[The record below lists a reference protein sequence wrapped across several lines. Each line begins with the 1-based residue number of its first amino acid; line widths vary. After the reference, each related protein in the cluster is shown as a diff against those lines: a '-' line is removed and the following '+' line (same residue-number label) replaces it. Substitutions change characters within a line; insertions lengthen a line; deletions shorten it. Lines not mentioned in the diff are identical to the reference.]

1 MEKPKKNIS
10 KNKRKNRIVDISR
23 INDIHIELSKITP
36 NLVIESLKK
45 QFFEKEPRDYAIIN
59 NYLLYVSKLT
69 DRFRSKRISQSL
81 YEKMILLSL
90 QSSRLKIFNEAK
102 SQIYTPENEA
112 NHLYIILKGSVKIIK
127 VQKIVTKMNS
137 FDYFKMILNYRNKKK
152 SYLLKNTINE
162 NNGIF
167 PIDLKDVE
175 ILDKIL
181 LKIFVVNR
189 KETENDFDYLD
200 IFFSKLGL
208 NHSDFGLKTSYKEEL
223 RLKNEKIEIYNKQMI
238 ESGNGSKRKNL
249 IPYNPIEAENN
260 IMEQEKIL
268 HDKLNEITY
277 DICQKYIYFLDN
289 KEEFVTTF
297 ELNTDKILTSNECFG
312 DHFGSKYIDF
322 AESNEGDLYLLMI
335 KNDIINQMADS
346 ERDKNSL
353 SQVDFLVN
361 NFFFRSI
368 KKFIFERYF
377 LNIFELENYQSGQK
391 ICEENS
397 TVKYLYFIK
406 KGKVKLSYN
415 KSILE
420 IHSLINLIKEQI
432 KQKVF
437 DKESNNNEIIKY
449 LEENQN
455 YYSVEGE
462 IDSIKEELN
471 NKQERIIIIY
481 QENQCLGYECYYYG
495 LKYLYTATAA
505 SDKVEL
511 YKISIT
517 QLAKIFNNR
526 NEKCYIDLARKAEK
540 SLFFLMKRFIKM
552 NELLMNLSKKRKET
566 QNEVEKNNQ
575 TIVVNKVSSH
585 NFLRVKSMKIKSTE
599 ISKILPN
606 ILKYKMIRNPDT
618 SKLFI
623 SNLSS
628 QIMNRKLPTINAN
641 ETSNQSSISIQ
652 CQSEYEKNILNNN
665 NNIQITDAEKN
676 TNEQNYQRQIFR
688 KKLNHQRKSQ
698 IFLTRTNSKISE
710 FNSNISKEVSI
721 INSTFI
727 NNSKFI
733 RENKNNMSSIFLRQP
748 NNIGES
754 IIINENNI
762 SSFNR
767 NKNMDIYANTLNS
780 ERQLLG
786 DKRQKLLKIKK
797 SVMLKKNRMYHEQ
810 KNKLKAM
817 VNIYKFDD

>member
-127 VQKIVTKMNS
+127 VQKTVTKMNS

-181 LKIFVVNR
+181 LKIFIINR
-189 KETENDFDYLD
+189 KEIENDFNYLD
-200 IFFSKLGL
+200 IFFEKLGL
-208 NHSDFGLKTSYKEEL
+208 NYSDFGLKTSYKEEL

-322 AESNEGDLYLLMI
+322 AESNEDDLYLLMI

-575 TIVVNKVSSH
+575 TVVVNKVSSH
-585 NFLRVKSMKIKSTE
+585 NFLRVKSMKIKGAE

-606 ILKYKMIRNPDT
+606 ILKYKMMRNPDT

-623 SNLSS
+623 SNLNS

-641 ETSNQSSISIQ
+641 ETSNQSSISIH

-665 NNIQITDAEKN
+665 NIQINDAEKN
-676 TNEQNYQRQIFR
+676 TNEQNIQRQIFR

-698 IFLTRTNSKISE
+698 IFLTRTKSKISE

-721 INSTFI
+721 INNTFI

-733 RENKNNMSSIFLRQP
+733 RENNINNMSSIFLRQP

-754 IIINENNI
+754 IIINENNL
-762 SSFNR
+762 SSINR
-767 NKNMDIYANTLNS
+767 NKNMDIYANALNS

-797 SVMLKKNRMYHEQ
+797 SVMLKKNRIYHEQ

>member
-127 VQKIVTKMNS
+127 VQKTVTKMNS

-181 LKIFVVNR
+181 LKIFIINR

-249 IPYNPIEAENN
+249 IPYNPKEAENN

-585 NFLRVKSMKIKSTE
+585 NFLRVKSMKIKSAE

-606 ILKYKMIRNPDT
+606 ILKYKMMRNPDT

-623 SNLSS
+623 SNLNS

-641 ETSNQSSISIQ
+641 ETSNQSSISIH
-652 CQSEYEKNILNNN
+652 CQSEYEKNILNN

-676 TNEQNYQRQIFR
+676 TNEQNIQRQIFR

-698 IFLTRTNSKISE
+698 IFLTRTKSKISE

-721 INSTFI
+721 INNTFI

-733 RENKNNMSSIFLRQP
+733 RENNINNMSSIFLRQP

-754 IIINENNI
+754 IIINENNL
-762 SSFNR
+762 SSINR
-767 NKNMDIYANTLNS
+767 NKNMDIYANALNS

>member
-1 MEKPKKNIS
+1 MEKPKKNIT

-127 VQKIVTKMNS
+127 VQKTVTKMNS

-181 LKIFVVNR
+181 LKIFIINR
-189 KETENDFDYLD
+189 KETENDFNYLD
-200 IFFSKLGL
+200 IFFEKLGL
-208 NHSDFGLKTSYKEEL
+208 NYSDFGLKTSYKEEL

-249 IPYNPIEAENN
+249 IPYNPKEAENN

-575 TIVVNKVSSH
+575 TVVVNKVSSH
-585 NFLRVKSMKIKSTE
+585 NFLRVKSMKIKGAE

-606 ILKYKMIRNPDT
+606 ILKYKMMRNPDT

-623 SNLSS
+623 SNLNS

-641 ETSNQSSISIQ
+641 ETSNQSSISIH
-652 CQSEYEKNILNNN
+652 CQSEYEKNILNN

-676 TNEQNYQRQIFR
+676 TNEQNIQRQIFR

-721 INSTFI
+721 INNTFI

-733 RENKNNMSSIFLRQP
+733 RENNINNMSSIFLRQP

-754 IIINENNI
+754 IIINENNL
-762 SSFNR
+762 SSINR
-767 NKNMDIYANTLNS
+767 NKNMDIYANALNS

>member
-127 VQKIVTKMNS
+127 VQKTVTKMNS

-181 LKIFVVNR
+181 LKIFIINR

-606 ILKYKMIRNPDT
+606 ILKYKMMRNPDT

-641 ETSNQSSISIQ
+641 ETSNQSSISIH
-652 CQSEYEKNILNNN
+652 CQSEYEKNILNN

-721 INSTFI
+721 INNTFI

-733 RENKNNMSSIFLRQP
+733 RESNNNMSSIFLRQP

-762 SSFNR
+762 SSINR
-767 NKNMDIYANTLNS
+767 NKNMDIYANALNS

>member
-10 KNKRKNRIVDISR
+10 KNKRNNRIVDISR

-127 VQKIVTKMNS
+127 VQKTVTKMNS

-181 LKIFVVNR
+181 LKIFIINR

-200 IFFSKLGL
+200 IFFEKLGL
-208 NHSDFGLKTSYKEEL
+208 NYSDFGLKTSYKEEL

-322 AESNEGDLYLLMI
+322 AESNEGDLYLLVI

-437 DKESNNNEIIKY
+437 DKDSNNNEIIKY

-606 ILKYKMIRNPDT
+606 ILKYKMMRNPDT

-641 ETSNQSSISIQ
+641 ETSNQSSISIH

-721 INSTFI
+721 INSTLL

-797 SVMLKKNRMYHEQ
+797 SVMLKKNRIYHEQ

>member
-127 VQKIVTKMNS
+127 VQKTVTKMNS

-181 LKIFVVNR
+181 LKIFIINR

-361 NFFFRSI
+361 NFFFRSV

-606 ILKYKMIRNPDT
+606 ILKYKMMRNPDT

-623 SNLSS
+623 SHLSS

-641 ETSNQSSISIQ
+641 ETSNQSSISIH
-652 CQSEYEKNILNNN
+652 CQSEYEKNILNN

-721 INSTFI
+721 INNTFI

-733 RENKNNMSSIFLRQP
+733 RESNNNMSSIFLRQP

-762 SSFNR
+762 SSINR

-797 SVMLKKNRMYHEQ
+797 SVMLKKNRIYHEQ

>member
-10 KNKRKNRIVDISR
+10 KNKRNNRIVDISR

-127 VQKIVTKMNS
+127 VQKTVTKMNS

-181 LKIFVVNR
+181 LKIFIINR

-200 IFFSKLGL
+200 IFFEKLGL
-208 NHSDFGLKTSYKEEL
+208 NYSDFGLKTSYKEEL

-437 DKESNNNEIIKY
+437 DKDSNNNEIIKY

-606 ILKYKMIRNPDT
+606 ILKYKMMRNPDT

-641 ETSNQSSISIQ
+641 ETSNQSSISIH
-652 CQSEYEKNILNNN
+652 CQSEYEKNILNN

-721 INSTFI
+721 INSTLL

-797 SVMLKKNRMYHEQ
+797 SVMLKKNRIYHEQ

>member
-127 VQKIVTKMNS
+127 VQKTVTKMNS

-181 LKIFVVNR
+181 LKIFIINR

-200 IFFSKLGL
+200 IFFEKLGL

-249 IPYNPIEAENN
+249 IPYNPKEAENN

-455 YYSVEGE
+455 YYSVKGE

-575 TIVVNKVSSH
+575 TVVVNKVSSH
-585 NFLRVKSMKIKSTE
+585 NFLRVKSMKIKGAE

-606 ILKYKMIRNPDT
+606 ILKYKMMRNPDT

-623 SNLSS
+623 SNLNS

-641 ETSNQSSISIQ
+641 ETSNQSSISIH
-652 CQSEYEKNILNNN
+652 CQSEYEKNILNN

-676 TNEQNYQRQIFR
+676 TNEQNIQRQIFR

-698 IFLTRTNSKISE
+698 IFLTRTKSKISE

-754 IIINENNI
+754 IIINENNL
-762 SSFNR
+762 SSINR
-767 NKNMDIYANTLNS
+767 NKNMDIYANALNS

>member
-127 VQKIVTKMNS
+127 VQKTVTKMNS

-181 LKIFVVNR
+181 LKIFIINR

-575 TIVVNKVSSH
+575 TVVVNKVSSH
-585 NFLRVKSMKIKSTE
+585 NFLRVKSMKIKGAE

-606 ILKYKMIRNPDT
+606 ILKYKMMRNPDT

-641 ETSNQSSISIQ
+641 ETSNQSSISIH
-652 CQSEYEKNILNNN
+652 CQSEYEKNILNN

-698 IFLTRTNSKISE
+698 IFLTRTKSKISE

-721 INSTFI
+721 INNTFI

-733 RENKNNMSSIFLRQP
+733 RESNNNMSSIFLRQP

-767 NKNMDIYANTLNS
+767 NKNMDIYANALNS

>member
-112 NHLYIILKGSVKIIK
+112 NHLFIILKGSVKIIK
-127 VQKIVTKMNS
+127 VQKTVTKMNS

-181 LKIFVVNR
+181 LKIFIINR

-200 IFFSKLGL
+200 IFFEKLGL
-208 NHSDFGLKTSYKEEL
+208 NYSDFGLKTSYKEEL

-249 IPYNPIEAENN
+249 IPYNPKEAENN

-606 ILKYKMIRNPDT
+606 ILKYKMMRNPDT

-641 ETSNQSSISIQ
+641 ETSNQSSISIH

-721 INSTFI
+721 INNTFI

-733 RENKNNMSSIFLRQP
+733 RESNNNMSSIFLRQP

-797 SVMLKKNRMYHEQ
+797 SVMLKKNRIYHEQ

>member
-1 MEKPKKNIS
+1 MEKPKKNIT

-127 VQKIVTKMNS
+127 VQKTVTKMNS

-181 LKIFVVNR
+181 LKIFIINR

-200 IFFSKLGL
+200 IFFEKLGL
-208 NHSDFGLKTSYKEEL
+208 NYSDFGLKTSYKEEL

-641 ETSNQSSISIQ
+641 ETSNQSSISIH

-665 NNIQITDAEKN
+665 NIQITDVEKN

-698 IFLTRTNSKISE
+698 IFLTRTKSKISE

-721 INSTFI
+721 INNTFI

-733 RENKNNMSSIFLRQP
+733 RESNNNMSSIFLRQP

-767 NKNMDIYANTLNS
+767 NKNMDIYANALNS

-797 SVMLKKNRMYHEQ
+797 SVMLKKNRIYHEQ

>member
-127 VQKIVTKMNS
+127 VQKTVTKMNS

-181 LKIFVVNR
+181 LKIFIINR

-223 RLKNEKIEIYNKQMI
+223 SLKNEKIEIYNKQMI

-249 IPYNPIEAENN
+249 IPYNPKEAENN

-377 LNIFELENYQSGQK
+377 LNIFEFENYQSGQK

-575 TIVVNKVSSH
+575 TVVVNKVSSH

-606 ILKYKMIRNPDT
+606 ILKYKMMRNPDT

-641 ETSNQSSISIQ
+641 ETSNQSSISIH
-652 CQSEYEKNILNNN
+652 CQSEYEKNILNN

-698 IFLTRTNSKISE
+698 IFLTRTKSKISE

-721 INSTFI
+721 INNTFI

-733 RENKNNMSSIFLRQP
+733 RENNINNMSSIFLRQP

-767 NKNMDIYANTLNS
+767 NKNMDIYANALNS

-797 SVMLKKNRMYHEQ
+797 SVMLKKNRIYHEQ

>member
-90 QSSRLKIFNEAK
+90 QSSRLKIFNETK

-127 VQKIVTKMNS
+127 VQKTVTKMNS

-181 LKIFVVNR
+181 LKIFIINR

-606 ILKYKMIRNPDT
+606 ILKYKMMRNPDT

-641 ETSNQSSISIQ
+641 ETSNQSSISIH
-652 CQSEYEKNILNNN
+652 CQSEYEKNILNN

-721 INSTFI
+721 INNTFI

-733 RENKNNMSSIFLRQP
+733 RESNNNMSSIFLRQP

-762 SSFNR
+762 SSINR
-767 NKNMDIYANTLNS
+767 NKNMDIYANALNS

>member
-127 VQKIVTKMNS
+127 VQKTVTKMNS

-181 LKIFVVNR
+181 LKIFIINR

-346 ERDKNSL
+346 ERDKNCL

-606 ILKYKMIRNPDT
+606 ILKYKMMRNPDT

-641 ETSNQSSISIQ
+641 ETSNQSSISIH
-652 CQSEYEKNILNNN
+652 CQSEYEKNILNN

-698 IFLTRTNSKISE
+698 IFLTRTKSKISE

-721 INSTFI
+721 INNTFI

-733 RENKNNMSSIFLRQP
+733 RESNNNMSSIFLRQP

-762 SSFNR
+762 SSINR
-767 NKNMDIYANTLNS
+767 NKNMDIYANALNS

>member
-10 KNKRKNRIVDISR
+10 KNKGKNRIVDISR

-127 VQKIVTKMNS
+127 VQKTVTKMNS

-181 LKIFVVNR
+181 LKIFIINR

-200 IFFSKLGL
+200 IFFEKLGL
-208 NHSDFGLKTSYKEEL
+208 NYSDFGLKTSYKEEL

-238 ESGNGSKRKNL
+238 ESGKGSKRKNL
-249 IPYNPIEAENN
+249 IPYNPKEAENN

-606 ILKYKMIRNPDT
+606 ILKYKMMRNPDT

-641 ETSNQSSISIQ
+641 ETSNQSSISIH
-652 CQSEYEKNILNNN
+652 CQSEYEKNILNN

-721 INSTFI
+721 INNTFI

-733 RENKNNMSSIFLRQP
+733 RESNNNMSSIFLRQP

-762 SSFNR
+762 SSINR
-767 NKNMDIYANTLNS
+767 NKNMDIYANALNS

-797 SVMLKKNRMYHEQ
+797 SVMLKKNRIYHEQ

>member
-10 KNKRKNRIVDISR
+10 KNKRKSRIVDISR

-127 VQKIVTKMNS
+127 VQKTVTKMNS

-181 LKIFVVNR
+181 LKIFIINR

-377 LNIFELENYQSGQK
+377 LNIFEFENYQSGQK

-540 SLFFLMKRFIKM
+540 SLFFLMKRFIKI

-606 ILKYKMIRNPDT
+606 ILKYKMMRNPDT

-641 ETSNQSSISIQ
+641 ETSNQSSISIH

-721 INSTFI
+721 INNTFI

-733 RENKNNMSSIFLRQP
+733 RESNNNMSSIFLRQP

-762 SSFNR
+762 SSINR
-767 NKNMDIYANTLNS
+767 NKNMDIYANALNS

>member
-127 VQKIVTKMNS
+127 VQKTVTKMNS

-181 LKIFVVNR
+181 LKIFIINR

-200 IFFSKLGL
+200 IFFEKLGL
-208 NHSDFGLKTSYKEEL
+208 NYSDFGLKTSYKEEL

-335 KNDIINQMADS
+335 NNDIINQMADS

-575 TIVVNKVSSH
+575 TVVVNKVSSH
-585 NFLRVKSMKIKSTE
+585 NFLRVKSMKIKGAE

-606 ILKYKMIRNPDT
+606 ILKYKMMRNPDT

-641 ETSNQSSISIQ
+641 ETSNQSSISIH

-665 NNIQITDAEKN
+665 NIQINDAEKN
-676 TNEQNYQRQIFR
+676 TNEQNIQRQIFR

-721 INSTFI
+721 INNTFI

-733 RENKNNMSSIFLRQP
+733 RENNINNMSSIFLRQP

-754 IIINENNI
+754 IIINENNL
-762 SSFNR
+762 SSINR
-767 NKNMDIYANTLNS
+767 NKNMDIYANALNS

-797 SVMLKKNRMYHEQ
+797 SVMLKKNRIYHEQ

>member
-127 VQKIVTKMNS
+127 VQKTVTKMNS

-181 LKIFVVNR
+181 LKIFIINR

-208 NHSDFGLKTSYKEEL
+208 NYSDFGLKTSYKEEL

-606 ILKYKMIRNPDT
+606 ILKYKMMRNPDT

-641 ETSNQSSISIQ
+641 ETSNQSSISIH
-652 CQSEYEKNILNNN
+652 CQSEYEKNILNN

-698 IFLTRTNSKISE
+698 IFLTRTKSKISE

-721 INSTFI
+721 INNTFI

-733 RENKNNMSSIFLRQP
+733 RESNNNMSSIFLRQP

-797 SVMLKKNRMYHEQ
+797 SVMLKKNRIYHEQ